1 MIYITN
7 SFQDVAQLVFISART
22 EEQPESKRFNM
33 TVIRI
38 DKETICRLIQRH
50 DDVKYHFDLIRHPRP
65 VVYAIGERLGMDKT
79 AMDYILRWENSP
91 ITNYISLDDR
101 VLIIDT
107 CDMTVDNVSTGTSS
121 TGYLI
126 SYYELV
132 REKWIGH

>member
-7 SFQDVAQLVFISART
+7 SFQDVAQLMFISART
-22 EEQPESKRFNM
+22 EEQPESKRFNL
-33 TVIRI
+33 TVVRI
-38 DKETICRLIQRH
+38 DKETVCRLIQRYN
-50 DDVKYHFDLIRHPRP
+50 DVKYHFDLITHPRP

-79 AMDYILRWENSP
+79 AIDYILRWENSP

-101 VLIIDT
+101 VLIIDA